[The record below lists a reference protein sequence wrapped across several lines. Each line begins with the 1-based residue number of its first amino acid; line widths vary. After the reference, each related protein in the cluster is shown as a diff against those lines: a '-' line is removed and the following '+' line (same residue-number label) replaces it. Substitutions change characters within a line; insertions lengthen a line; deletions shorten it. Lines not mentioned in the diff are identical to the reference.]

1 MKLSSKISLI
11 ALVLSSGSAFAADL
25 PSRKEAIVPVAPP
38 PTWTGFYAGLN
49 AGGGIGGSNNV
60 NTTANAYDPFAAFYP
75 TWTNASGAVIPNLNG
90 TFGAIQA
97 GNTGNTSMN
106 MGGFI
111 GGGQVGYNYQ
121 WGTNVVAGI
130 EADIQGSTIGGS
142 GQYSGI
148 GIDSY
153 RMGAMNMPHA
163 NRQVIGS
170 ANVQGNLN
178 WFGTVRGRLGYLV
191 TPNLL
196 VFGTGGLTYGG
207 ATANA
212 SYTSVTSWI
221 NTGMIKDYTQVGWG
235 NGNASNTLVGWNA
248 GGGLEWM
255 FMQNWSVKAEAF
267 YYNLG
272 NLNMNGYAVTPA
284 SGGAYQ
290 MGRVVPDSQVIYPNT
305 RLSYNGVIARAGV
318 NYHFNWGSSPV
329 VAKF

>member
-1 MKLSSKISLI
+1 MKHASKISLA
-11 ALVLSSGSAFAADL
+11 ALAFSASSVFAADL
-25 PSRKEAIVPVAPP
+25 PSRKGTVAPVATPSN
-38 PTWTGFYAGLN
+38 WSGFYAGLN

-60 NTTANAYDPFAAFYP
+60 NTSTNAYDPFAAFYP
-75 TWTNASGAVIPNLNG
+75 TWPMANGMIIPNLAG

-106 MGGFI
+106 MSGFI

-121 WGTNVVAGI
+121 WGSNIIVGI

-142 GQYSGI
+142 GQYSGV
-148 GIDSY
+148 GLDVY

-170 ANVQGNLN
+170 ANIQGNLD
-178 WFGTVRGRLGYLV
+178 WFGTVRGRLGYLI

-212 SYTSVTSWI
+212 NYTSVTNWI
-221 NTGMIKDYTQVGWG
+221 NTGMIRDYTQVGWG
-235 NGNASNTLVGWNA
+235 NGNGSNTLVGWNA

-267 YYNLG
+267 YYDLG
-272 NLNMNGYAVTPA
+272 NFNISGYAITPA

-290 MGRVVPDSQVIYPNT
+290 MGRVVPDSQVLYPNT
-305 RLSYNGVIARAGV
+305 RINFNGVIARAGV
-318 NYHFNWGSSPV
+318 NYHFNMGSAPV
-329 VAKF
+329 IAKF